1 MMKTLIN
8 IKIILVLILATS
20 LTGCVLPK
28 SSLENLSQLAPEEI
42 IFVGRVM
49 MNPPMTED
57 DVQLE
62 NFINLSD
69 TPIHK
74 SLQMK
79 VSEVYYELGG
89 QLAHDYQDSIFT
101 IDGEYYSF
109 AWEKNKPMNILGIT
123 FITRSTQTN
132 RDTMTFSI
140 DKGVR
145 VKYSGKT
152 RVVYVGDITFVRDEF
167 FNIKDID
174 INQKNY
180 KKAVK
185 AFRKKYKTKWK
196 VEKGKLISSK

>member
-1 MMKTLIN
+1 MKTISNL
-8 IKIILVLILATS
+8 KIILVFILATS

-28 SSLENLSQLAPEEI
+28 SSLENLSQLGPDEV
-42 IFVGRVM
+42 IFIGRM
-49 MNPPMTED
+49 MMSPPMSED

-62 NFINLSD
+62 NMWNLSD
-69 TPIHK
+69 TPLHK

-89 QLAHDYQDSIFT
+89 QLAHDYQDSIFVV
-101 IDGEYYSF
+101 DGEYYSF
-109 AWEKNKPMNILGIT
+109 AWEKNKPMNILGVT

-145 VKYSGKT
+145 VKYSGKN
-152 RVVYVGDITFVRDEF
+152 RVVYVGDITFKRDEF

-174 INQKNY
+174 ISQKNY

-196 VEKGKLISSK
+196 VEKGKLVSSK